1 MKVNGIQSSLLIIT
15 LLLFLLGSEVY
26 AASQLMVAPTR
37 IVFDGKSRSAQ
48 VTVINSG
55 DTTGTYRIKVV
66 NKRMTEDGQVKD
78 VESPNPDE
86 LFADKMIRFSPRQVV
101 LEPGKTQVVRLS
113 LRKPAKLKDGE
124 YRSHLLFQA
133 IPENAGTDIQSAVN
147 QKGINVK
154 LTAIVSV
161 SIPVIVRHGD
171 TNASVAFTS
180 IKHQAAMDDKSTPT
194 LLLELERT
202 GNQSVYGDF
211 LTEYV
216 NSQGN
221 SIVVSQIN
229 GVAIYTPNKKR
240 TVKIPLTVPP
250 GVELKN
256 GVVKVYYRSPQDKG
270 GAVLAQT
277 QLKLQ

>member
-1 MKVNGIQSSLLIIT
+1 MKVKKIQSSFVIT
-15 LLLFLLGSEVY
+15 LLLFLFGSEVY

-37 IVFDGKSRSAQ
+37 VVFDGKTRSAQ

-55 DTTGTYRIKVV
+55 DATGTYRIKVV
-66 NKRMTEDGQVKD
+66 NKRMTEDGQVED

-101 LEPGKTQVVRLS
+101 LEPGKSQVVRLS
-113 LRKPAKLKDGE
+113 LRKPAKLKEGE

-133 IPENAGTDIQSAVN
+133 IPEDAGTDIKAAVE
-147 QKGINVK
+147 QKGISVK
-154 LTAIVSV
+154 LSAIISV
-161 SIPVIVRHGD
+161 SIPVIVRHGE
-171 TNASVAFTS
+171 TKASVIFTS
-180 IKHQAAMDDKSTPT
+180 IEYQPAADDKSSPT
-194 LLLELERT
+194 LLLELKRT

-240 TVKIPLTVPP
+240 TIKIPLKALP

-256 GVVKVYYRSPQDKG
+256 GVVNVYYRSPQKQG

>member
-1 MKVNGIQSSLLIIT
+1 MKVYGKPSRIIAS
-15 LLLFLLGSEVY
+15 LLFLLLGTEAY

-37 IVFDGKSRSAQ
+37 VVFDGKSRAAQ

-55 DTTGTYRIKVV
+55 DATGTYRIKVI
-66 NKRMTEDGQVKD
+66 NKRMNEDGQIED
-78 VESPNPDE
+78 VESANPDE
-86 LFADKMIRFSPRQVV
+86 LFADKMIRYSPRQVV
-101 LEPGKTQVVRLS
+101 LEPGKSQVVRLS

-133 IPENAGTDIQSAVN
+133 IPENAGTDIQSAVK
-147 QKGINVK
+147 QGGISVK

-171 TNASVAFTS
+171 TKVSVAFTS
-180 IKHQAAMDDKSTPT
+180 IKHQAAPDEKSLPS
-194 LLLELERT
+194 LLLELERK

-216 NSQGN
+216 NAKGN
-221 SIVVSQIN
+221 SIVIGQIN
-229 GVAIYTPNKKR
+229 GVAIYTPNEKR
-240 TVKIPLTVPP
+240 TIKIPLTAPP

-256 GVVKVYYRSPQDKG
+256 GVVNVYYRSPQNQG

>member
-1 MKVNGIQSSLLIIT
+1 MKVNGLQLPLIVVLI
-15 LLLFLLGSEVY
+15 LLFSGNQAY

-37 IVFDGKSRSAQ
+37 IVFDDKSRTSQ

-55 DTTGTYRIKVV
+55 DASGTYRIKVV
-66 NKRMTEDGQVKD
+66 NKRMTEDGQIED

-101 LEPGKTQVVRLS
+101 LEPGKSQVVRLS
-113 LRKPAKLKDGE
+113 LRKPAKLMDGE

-133 IPENAGTDIQSAVN
+133 IPENAGTDIQSAVK
-147 QKGINVK
+147 QEGISVK

-161 SIPVIVRHGD
+161 SIPVIVRHGE
-171 TNASVAFTS
+171 TKASVAFTS
-180 IKHQAAMDDKSTPT
+180 IKHQPAVGEKSSPS
-194 LLLELERT
+194 LLLELERK

-216 NSQGN
+216 NSQGT
-221 SIVVSQIN
+221 SVVVGQIN

-240 TVKIPLTVPP
+240 TIKIPLTAPP

-256 GVVKVYYRSPQDKG
+256 GVVNVYYRSPQNQG
-270 GAVLAQT
+270 GSVLAQT
-277 QLKLQ
+277 QLKLP